1 MTAPQPSLRSRGPLV
16 RSISGG
22 VLDAGFASLGT
33 FAVGIVAARYLDPA
47 ALGAYALFFAAFTAL
62 TVFATE
68 GIFVPAE
75 ARSVSRPV
83 NDRRHIVR
91 QAVPVGLG
99 STIVVLPGLLIA
111 YFLVPDSV
119 PQSITVPLAITTA
132 ATVIVAPL
140 QEHVRRVCH
149 LARISWRASVVSMV
163 QFVVIVASL
172 LSMLAMDVAVAWI
185 PFGAL
190 AIANTF
196 SLVVGLVLL
205 AYDRRGELGLRLT
218 AGDLV
223 RSGRWLVTAAF
234 IRSGSAFVAAALI
247 ARLASAEALGYAE
260 AARVIG
266 RPVLVIA
273 MGLEAV
279 LGPRSVEAA
288 LDHDRTRARRI
299 STGFVAILAATAV
312 PYMLLVRMGLGMEP
326 GTGADPHRLCP
337 RRAGAPPGGLRVPR
351 RCGGPL
357 SHGADRRPQGSGA
370 PRSRGGRSRAAGG
383 GGSRRRDDRR
393 LRPPHRCPGH
403 EVGAARRLPGGGRA
417 HLPEPRRSRPDRPVR
432 GRRRYPAP
440 SRFRSRPVT
449 MGALSTC
456 SIVVSSTSGRVAAYS
471 WNSFGMLLKRATP
484 PGTRWGST
492 VSSS

>member
-1 MTAPQPSLRSRGPLV
+1 MTASQPSLRSRGPLV

-111 YFLVPDSV
+111 YVLVPDSV
-119 PQSITVPLAITTA
+119 PQSVTVPLAITTA

-149 LARISWRASVVSMV
+149 LARVSWRASVVSMV

-190 AIANTF
+190 AIANTV
-196 SLVVGLVLL
+196 SLVVGLALL

-247 ARLASAEALGYAE
+247 AQLASAEALGYAE

-312 PYMLLVRMGLGMEP
+312 PYMLLVGWDWAWNPALALIPTAYVVAGLVPLQVVSEFLGGVVVPYRMELIGARKEAALLAPEAVGAGLQVAVAAAA
-326 GTGADPHRLCP
+326 GTIGAFARPIGALAMRSAQLVGYRAAVARIYRSPDEADPT
-337 RRAGAPPGGLRVPR
+337 
-351 RCGGPL
+351 
-357 SHGADRRPQGSGA
+357 
-370 PRSRGGRSRAAGG
+370 GR
-383 GGSRRRDDRR
+383 
-393 LRPPHRCPGH
+393 
-403 EVGAARRLPGGGRA
+403 
-417 HLPEPRRSRPDRPVR
+417 
-432 GRRRYPAP
+432 
-440 SRFRSRPVT
+440 
-449 MGALSTC
+449 
-456 SIVVSSTSGRVAAYS
+456 
-471 WNSFGMLLKRATP
+471 
-484 PGTRWGST
+484 
-492 VSSS
+492 